1 MLAVMKLIKF
11 CLSLLLTPALLACG
25 GSGATPPSAT
35 ANVPTPVSLSV
46 TDRGAVALA
55 PPATQLPSDWPYG
68 AVMQIYVRAYQDS
81 DGDGIGDLKGLTQR
95 LDYLASLGIR
105 GIWLMPVTASSDR
118 DHGYAVQ
125 DYRAIEPDYGT
136 LEDLRAFIQ
145 AAHARGIGVI
155 TDYLINHA
163 SDQHPLFRNARSSPQ
178 SADRNYFV
186 WQTQQPAGWD
196 VWGKNPWYAAETGY
210 YFATFGSNMPDFNW
224 RNPAVEAFHFDNIRH
239 WLNLGLDGIRF
250 DATKHLIENDARNW
264 DNQPE
269 SHSIMRRV
277 RALVRQVPHAHMV
290 CEAPAAVKETTESCG
305 QAFDFDLPGKL
316 FAAVNSP
323 TESHVAAL
331 AAHIRGLPANP
342 AVFLSNHDRFAGDRV
357 WNQVA
362 GDLRR
367 AKLAAASILLMPG
380 TPYLYYG
387 EEIGMG
393 ANPTL
398 SGDWGLRTP
407 MSWTATSAG
416 FSTGQPFRAASG
428 NQGQQNVAAEEAR
441 SDGLLHHYRQLMRL
455 RNARPSISQGERLQV
470 VSQGAVLSMEL
481 RRGQEGTL
489 VLLNFGE
496 QPVVQAVEGLSQW
509 KRAESLMGSARLEGP
524 ISPEGR
530 LRVSLPAGAIAVL
543 GLSP

>member
-1 MLAVMKLIKF
+1 MLAVMTLLKF
-11 CLSLLLTPALLACG
+11 CLSLVVLPALLACG
-25 GSGATPPSAT
+25 GSGATPPS
-35 ANVPTPVSLSV
+35 SLPV

-68 AVMQIYVRAYQDS
+68 AVMQVYVRAYQDS
-81 DGDGIGDLKGLTQR
+81 NGDGIGDLKGLTQR
-95 LDYLASLGIR
+95 LDYLASLGIK

-136 LEDLRAFIQ
+136 LDDLRAFIQ
-145 AAHARGIGVI
+145 AAHTKGIGVI

-163 SDQHPLFRNARSSPQ
+163 SDQHPLFRNARASAQSP
-178 SADRNYFV
+178 DRNYFV
-186 WQTQQPAGWD
+186 WQAEKPTGWD
-196 VWGKNPWYAAETGY
+196 VWGKDPWYAAETGH

-250 DATKHLIENDARNW
+250 DATKHLIENSARNW

-269 SHSIMRRV
+269 SHAIMRQV
-277 RALVRQVPHAHMV
+277 RELVRQVPHAHMV
-290 CEAPAAVKETTESCG
+290 CEAPAAVRDTTESCG

-316 FAAVNSP
+316 FSAVNAP
-323 TESHVAAL
+323 AENHVAAL

-342 AVFLSNHDRFAGDRV
+342 AVFLANHDRFAGDRV
-357 WNQVA
+357 WNQVG
-362 GDLRR
+362 GDLGR
-367 AKLAAASILLMPG
+367 AKRAAASILLMPG

-393 ANPTL
+393 SNPTL

-407 MSWTATSAG
+407 MSWTASSAG
-416 FSTGQPFRAASG
+416 FSAGQPFRAASG

-441 SDGLLHHYRQLMRL
+441 PEGLLHFYRQLMRL
-455 RNARPSISQGERLQV
+455 RNARPSIAQGERLQV
-470 VSQGAVLSMEL
+470 VSQGAVLLMEL

-489 VLLNFGE
+489 VLLNYSD
-496 QPVVQAVEGLSQW
+496 QSVSQTVTGLSRW
-509 KRAESLMGSARLEGP
+509 KGVVSLLGAADMDASISAG
-524 ISPEGR
+524 GT
-530 LRVSLPAGAIAVL
+530 LRVSLPAGAVAVL